1 MPTSNRPLPLIN
13 EDSAQYWQSAR
24 DHQLQIQRCLA
35 CGEPRFYPS
44 LACHTC
50 GHLAAEWF
58 RVTGSGTVYSYT
70 VVRRA
75 GIGNFASRM
84 PYTIALVALDEGP
97 VMMANIMTAD
107 LGDVD
112 ADDPAAGVSIGAK
125 VRLSYEDVT
134 DDVSLPIFVVEP
146 TS

>member
-1 MPTSNRPLPLIN
+1 MPELSRPLPLVN
-13 EDSAQYWQSAR
+13 EDSAPYWQSAR

-50 GHLAAEWF
+50 ASLDAEWF
-58 RVTGSGTVYSYT
+58 PIAGRGTVYSYT

-75 GIGNFASRM
+75 GVGTFASRM

-97 VMMANIMTAD
+97 VMMTNIMTDD
-107 LGDVD
+107 LADVD
-112 ADDPAAGVSIGAK
+112 ADDPAAGVSIGTR
-125 VRLSYEDVT
+125 VRLAYDDVT
-134 DDVSLPIFVVEP
+134 DDVTLPIFVVEAAL
-146 TS
+146 